1 MLYNFN
7 ADVSYQTLEDDEL
20 YQQQFLNALGM
31 SEFDEEVWR
40 KVFDELYDRI
50 ILNSV
55 IRDVVDHKC
64 RAMQI
69 PVRDDK
75 EREYFEMGLIFL
87 FSYDY
92 FERFHSILQEWNSGS
107 LNENSYCIQDL
118 KVQIDK
124 CFSS

>member
-7 ADVSYQTLEDDEL
+7 ADVSYQTLEDDEI
-20 YQQQFLNALGM
+20 YQQQFLNAFGM
-31 SEFDEEVWR
+31 NEFDEEVWR
-40 KVFDELYDRI
+40 KVFDELYERI
-50 ILNSV
+50 MANSV

-69 PVRDDK
+69 PMRNDK
-75 EREYFEMGLIFL
+75 EREYLEMGLIFL

-92 FERFHSILQEWNSGS
+92 FERFHSILQEWNNGS
-107 LNENSYCIQDL
+107 LNENSYCIQEL

>member
-7 ADVSYQTLEDDEL
+7 ADVSYQTLEDDEI
-20 YQQQFLNALGM
+20 YQQQFLNAFGM
-31 SEFDEEVWR
+31 NEFDEEVWR
-40 KVFDELYDRI
+40 KVFDELYERI
-50 ILNSV
+50 MANSV
-55 IRDVVDHKC
+55 IRDVVEYKC

-75 EREYFEMGLIFL
+75 EREYLEMGLIFL

-92 FERFHSILQEWNSGS
+92 FERFHSILQEWNNGS
-107 LNENSYCIQDL
+107 LNENSYCIQEL

>member
-20 YQQQFLNALGM
+20 YQQQFLNAFGM
-31 SEFDEEVWR
+31 NEFDEEVWR

-50 ILNSV
+50 MANSV
-55 IRDVVDHKC
+55 IRDVVEYKC

-92 FERFHSILQEWNSGS
+92 FERFHCILQEWNSGS
-107 LNENSYCIQDL
+107 LNENSYCIQEL

>member
-20 YQQQFLNALGM
+20 YQQQFLNAFGM
-31 SEFDEEVWR
+31 NEFDEEVWR
-40 KVFDELYDRI
+40 KVFDELYERI

-55 IRDVVDHKC
+55 IRDVVEYKC

-92 FERFHSILQEWNSGS
+92 FERFHCILQEWNNGS
-107 LNENSYCIQDL
+107 LNENSYCIQEL